1 MNKKPA
7 FLSIFIFVTV
17 LSLLSVPVMASIPM
31 EGANEDYGDY
41 GDWDW
46 AWLYAE

>member
-31 EGANEDYGDY
+31 EGADEDYGDY
-41 GDWDW
+41 GDWAW
-46 AWLYAE
+46 A